1 MSGAPT
7 LPTQAILRRCAA
19 HLREYA
25 VRPQPTGGIGI
36 PASAGPAA
44 WHAARQ
50 PHIPKA
56 ELLALAAEAEAEAVE
71 IEQLRALV
79 TRLTNVAA
87 TLAGELTDPGT
98 EALAAIHCGRH
109 FIYG

>member
-1 MSGAPT
+1 
-7 LPTQAILRRCAA
+7 
-19 HLREYA
+19 
-25 VRPQPTGGIGI
+25 
-36 PASAGPAA
+36 
-44 WHAARQ
+44 
-50 PHIPKA
+50 
-56 ELLALAAEAEAEAVE
+56 LALAAEAEAEAVE